1 MGNRDERE
9 RNKVKKNELLLI
21 AMLAAGAATFLVA
34 VLKRRQPATVLPYA
48 RPKGGEREGEFELF
62 IGS

>member
-1 MGNRDERE
+1 M
-9 RNKVKKNELLLI
+9 KKNELLLI

>member
-1 MGNRDERE
+1 
-9 RNKVKKNELLLI
+9 VKKTELLLI
-21 AMLAAGAATFLVA
+21 AMLAAGAATFFFAL
-34 VLKRRQPATVLPYA
+34 LKRREAATVSPYA